1 MLESALNLAAS
12 DINSDQFF
20 DLIIIGGGAVGFC
33 RLWAFSAVIGEAKGE
48 HHA

>member
-1 MLESALNLAAS
+1 MLESALILAAS

-20 DLIIIGGGAVGFC
+20 DLIIIGGGAGGFY
-33 RLWAFSAVIGEAKGE
+33 RFRAFSARIWEVKGE